1 MERVR
6 LDLCISWGR
15 VLEAYQ
21 TLEKTKGQSLW
32 LKKKIFDDLDIYIDG
47 YVADLTSTSM
57 WIESE
62 NAEDLATV
70 ATETELNTAKTGYGC
85 PPPVLHSCLSSLKSG
100 IS

>member
-1 MERVR
+1 MY
-6 LDLCISWGR
+6 LLGQGAGSISNTRKNEGSKS
-15 VLEAYQ
+15 VAQ
-21 TLEKTKGQSLW
+21 
-32 LKKKIFDDLDIYIDG
+32 KKIFDDLDIYIDG